1 MNIDK
6 KAGHIDPKVAL
17 SQAEHEKGTVPGQQ
31 IGLYGN
37 ADKKDVRQVVKILNP
52 DKTVWRAEVNPLLFY
67 YMPLSSSSPD
77 DLLEGF
83 VSLYPEMKLLKTKAG
98 CYGKETSLKEA

>member
-37 ADKKDVRQVVKILNP
+37 ADKRDVRQVVKILNP
-52 DKTVWRAEVNPLLFY
+52 DKNSMESR
-67 YMPLSSSSPD
+67 
-77 DLLEGF
+77 
-83 VSLYPEMKLLKTKAG
+83 
-98 CYGKETSLKEA
+98 GKPSAFFNTSLFRRRVQRIWWRVLYLCTRR

>member
-37 ADKKDVRQVVKILNP
+37 ADKRDVRQVVKILNP
-52 DKTVWRAEVNPLLFY
+52 RQKQYGEQRLTLCFFITCLFLRRVQMICWRV
-67 YMPLSSSSPD
+67 
-77 DLLEGF
+77 
-83 VSLYPEMKLLKTKAG
+83 LYLCTRK
-98 CYGKETSLKEA
+98 

>member
-6 KAGHIDPKVAL
+6 KVAL

-37 ADKKDVRQVVKILNP
+37 ADKRDVRQVVKILNP
-52 DKTVWRAEVNPLLFY
+52 DKNSMESR
-67 YMPLSSSSPD
+67 
-77 DLLEGF
+77 G
-83 VSLYPEMKLLKTKAG
+83 
-98 CYGKETSLKEA
+98 

>member
-31 IGLYGN
+31 IGFTVMQTREMF
-37 ADKKDVRQVVKILNP
+37 VR
-52 DKTVWRAEVNPLLFY
+52 
-67 YMPLSSSSPD
+67 S
-77 DLLEGF
+77 
-83 VSLYPEMKLLKTKAG
+83 
-98 CYGKETSLKEA
+98 

>member
-37 ADKKDVRQVVKILNP
+37 ADKRDVRQVVKILNP
-52 DKTVWRAEVNPLLFY
+52 DKN
-67 YMPLSSSSPD
+67 S
-77 DLLEGF
+77 
-83 VSLYPEMKLLKTKAG
+83 MKSRG
-98 CYGKETSLKEA
+98 

>member
-37 ADKKDVRQVVKILNP
+37 ADKRDVRQVVKILNP
-52 DKTVWRAEVNPLLFY
+52 DKNSMESSASLF
-67 YMPLSSSSPD
+67 
-77 DLLEGF
+77 F
-83 VSLYPEMKLLKTKAG
+83 CG
-98 CYGKETSLKEA
+98 CYKCYARSGKRDAEQLW